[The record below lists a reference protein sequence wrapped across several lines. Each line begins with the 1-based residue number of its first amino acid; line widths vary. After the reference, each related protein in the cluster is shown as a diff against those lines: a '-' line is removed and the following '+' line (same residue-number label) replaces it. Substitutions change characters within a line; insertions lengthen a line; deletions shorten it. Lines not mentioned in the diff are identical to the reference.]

1 MRSAEAAAVPPAAIR
16 LFLKALETCG
26 QKSLKM
32 YLKASSLGLNCSQG
46 IQSRTGVISVID
58 TQTLSILVNLTVA
71 VGANGLQRPIVAPNG
86 RLYVPHGDF
95 GSLIVVE

>member
-1 MRSAEAAAVPPAAIR
+1 
-16 LFLKALETCG
+16 
-26 QKSLKM
+26 
-32 YLKASSLGLNCSQG
+32 
-46 IQSRTGVISVID
+46 
-58 TQTLSILVNLTVA
+58 

>member
-1 MRSAEAAAVPPAAIR
+1 LASAAASSAAAIDRRANAVAGSVALPDAPVFLAISGDGAR
-16 LFLKALETCG
+16 LYAV
-26 QKSLKM
+26 
-32 YLKASSLGLNCSQG
+32 
-46 IQSRTGVISVID
+46 QSRTGVISVID